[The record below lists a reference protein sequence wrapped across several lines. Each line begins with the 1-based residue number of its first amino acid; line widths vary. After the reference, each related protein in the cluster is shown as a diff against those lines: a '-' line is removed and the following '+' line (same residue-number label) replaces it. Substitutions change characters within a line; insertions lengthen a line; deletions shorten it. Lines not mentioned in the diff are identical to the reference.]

1 MQLWGTGGG
10 EALFPGVALMK
21 NNGEHQSCAV
31 QPPPS
36 PPPRASPLGTGGLW
50 GRQAA
55 FSVCSDPHQE
65 PRVTLCW
72 VMAVGQ
78 QGWVLVLPMGSVGP
92 SAPYGVTW
100 PHCSPGTRC
109 VLGAA
114 GGGPS
119 VPGSMCFNRADCLRG
134 FLLPSV
140 AAKQMGMALLC
151 GRRSAV
157 GFNDGHRRRVGME
170 ALLLSMP
177 AQAGVQ
183 H

>member
-78 QGWVLVLPMGSVGP
+78 QGWVLVLPMGSLGP
-92 SAPYGVTW
+92 TAAPARAVRW
-100 PHCSPGTRC
+100 EQPGEDPACQDRC
-109 VLGAA
+109 VSIEPIVCEVFFCHL
-114 GGGPS
+114 
-119 VPGSMCFNRADCLRG
+119 
-134 FLLPSV
+134 
-140 AAKQMGMALLC
+140 
-151 GRRSAV
+151 
-157 GFNDGHRRRVGME
+157 
-170 ALLLSMP
+170 
-177 AQAGVQ
+177 
-183 H
+183 